1 MKGFK
6 GYGFFFILAA
16 VILIAVFSNGLFAG
30 LNQDNY
36 SYFQFKKDMTDK
48 KVSSVTVRQNPE
60 VPTGE
65 IVATLSDNKT
75 KSFYAP
81 DVNTVLTYLDTADFS
96 SVKVIDVER
105 TPWYLEWLPYV
116 LGFFLIFLLFST
128 MTSQAGGGGGGNAKM
143 MNFGKSR
150 ARMTAPD
157 EKVKTFAD
165 VAGLFEEKEQLE
177 EIVDFLSAPQKYTR
191 LGARIPKGV
200 IMVGP
205 PGTGKTLLA
214 KAVAGEAEFRSS
226 AYRDL
231 ILWKCL

>member
-150 ARMTAPD
+150 ARMTAPVRG
-157 EKVKTFAD
+157 KGA
-165 VAGLFEEKEQLE
+165 AGGNCRLF
-177 EIVDFLSAPQKYTR
+177 V
-191 LGARIPKGV
+191 GA
-200 IMVGP
+200 
-205 PGTGKTLLA
+205 A
-214 KAVAGEAEFRSS
+214 KIYQAGRQNSERRYYGRPAGNR
-226 AYRDL
+226 
-231 ILWKCL
+231 